1 MKMDTGGRTIEQIL
15 AAAPGAGDNA
25 PADLGL
31 MRLVNMFRRRLWVVA
46 LVTALVFMVVAFKTA
61 TAPRLYTASS
71 QVEIDMRETRILNVE
86 SVLSGL
92 PPNAAVV
99 DTETQILQSR
109 TLAGRVVDTLH
120 LIDDPEFV
128 PPPKPSWK
136 DQLKE
141 LIRGKPPAKS
151 ALQLAQE
158 RANAREVAISVLLG
172 RLRVYRVGMTYI
184 IKIDVT
190 SLDPKKAG
198 VLADKFAE
206 LYLTQQ
212 LETKYDAI
220 ARANEWLSNRLEALR
235 QEVQTKERAVEN
247 YRAQNGLLTASGS
260 TLTEQAI
267 SGANL
272 QLVQQRAELAEKEA
286 RLRSVEQDVAA
297 GGARAESIAEALAS
311 PAIAALRA
319 QQADIARQAAD
330 LRTKYGPKHPD
341 ILKNRQQAADVDKLI
356 DTEIGRVVQSMRNE
370 VQVARRRVASIEESL
385 GMQRSD
391 LAANNVGA
399 VKLRE
404 LERDAEASSALYNAF
419 LNRFKQVAEQSG
431 IETPDARIVSRATAG
446 WLSSPNTKL
455 NLMMGLIMG
464 LALGAVAAVILE
476 ILEQSLRSAQDVQDR
491 LNVPC
496 FGSIPFLD
504 RKTRLVDGELVP
516 PESFVLKRPLSAFG
530 EALRSIRASVFFSSP
545 DRKVKV
551 LAVTSAV
558 PEEGK
563 TTTAVG
569 LARISSLAGSKT
581 VLVDCDLRR
590 RSTTH
595 SMGIECDR
603 GLTEVLFKTA
613 TIDDVIV
620 KDAGSGCDVIPLA
633 QPEFTPRD
641 LFSSEAMRQLV
652 ETLRSRYEV
661 VILDTAPIM
670 PLADT
675 RVLAPLA
682 DTVLF
687 VTRWGRTPASIV
699 RNAMDQLRAHGA
711 NIAGVVLEGVETSM
725 VSRLLYDGPDQYS
738 ELYQTYYIR

>member
-1 MKMDTGGRTIEQIL
+1 MGDTGSRAFELI
-15 AAAPGAGDNA
+15 AAPSADVM

-31 MRLVNMFRRRLWVVA
+31 MRLVNMLRRRLWVVA
-46 LVTALVFMVVAFKTA
+46 LVVTLVFMLVAFKTA
-61 TAPRLYTASS
+61 TAPRLFTAVS
-71 QVEIDMRETRILNVE
+71 QVEIDVRETRILGNTDS

-92 PPNAAVV
+92 PPSTAVV
-99 DTETQILQSR
+99 DTETQILSSR
-109 TLAGRVVDTLH
+109 TLAARVVDALH
-120 LIDDPEFV
+120 LADDPEFV
-128 PPPKPSWK
+128 PPPTVGLKER
-136 DQLKE
+136 LKE
-141 LIRGKPPAKS
+141 LIKGKPPAKS
-151 ALQLAQE
+151 ALQLANE
-158 RANAREVAISVLLG
+158 RASARDTAVRALQG
-172 RLRVYRVGMTYI
+172 RVVPSRVGLTYI
-184 IKIDVT
+184 IQIGVT
-190 SLDPKKAG
+190 SLDPNKAA
-198 VLADKFAE
+198 VIANKYAE

-212 LETKYDAI
+212 LEQKYDAI

-235 QEVQTKERAVEN
+235 QEVQVKERAVET
-247 YRAQNGLLTASGS
+247 YKAQNGLLSAEGS

-267 SGANL
+267 STINVD
-272 QLVQQRAELAEKEA
+272 LVQRRADLAEKEA
-286 RLRSVEQDVAA
+286 RLRSVEVGVAN
-297 GGARAESIAEALAS
+297 GNGAEASAEALQS
-311 PAIAALRA
+311 PVISSLRA
-319 QQADIARQAAD
+319 QQADIARQGAE
-330 LRTKYGPKHPD
+330 LRTKYLPKHPD
-341 ILKNRQQAADVDKLI
+341 VLKNQQEAADIQKRI
-356 DTEIGRVVQSMRNE
+356 DAEVARVVASLRSE
-370 VQVARRRVASIEESL
+370 VQIARQRVASIEASL
-385 GMQRSD
+385 GITQSD

-404 LERDAEASSALYNAF
+404 LERDADASRTLYEAF

-431 IETPDARIVSRATAG
+431 VETPDARIVSRAAG
-446 WLSSPNTKL
+446 AWMSSPNTKL
-455 NLMMGLIMG
+455 NLLLGLVMGI
-464 LALGAVAAVILE
+464 ALGCAAAIGLE
-476 ILEQSLRSAQDVQDR
+476 FFEQSLRSPEEVQER

-496 FGSIPFLD
+496 LGAVPFLD
-504 RKTRLVDGELVP
+504 KKTRLVDGELVP
-516 PESFVLKRPLSAFG
+516 PENFVLKRPLSAFG

-551 LAVTSAV
+551 LVVTSAL

-569 LARISSLAGSKT
+569 LARISALAGSKT

-595 SMGIECDR
+595 AMGIEVEK

-613 TIDDVIV
+613 QLEDVIV
-620 KDAGSGCDVIPLA
+620 KDPGSTCDVVPLA

-641 LFSSEAMRQLV
+641 LFSSEAMRQLI
-652 ETLRSRYEV
+652 ETLRERYEV
-661 VILDTAPIM
+661 IVLDTAPIM

-687 VTRWGRTPASIV
+687 VTRWGRTPASVV